1 MMECHVQRM
10 VRLRN
15 PLFGF
20 TGDYI
25 LNHLIGDLRWGLN
38 MFSID
43 EDTNKWM

>member
-1 MMECHVQRM
+1 VSRPEDGEVKES
-10 VRLRN
+10 
-15 PLFGF
+15 FGF

-38 MFSID
+38 MSSID